1 MSVKLNRKGST
12 QNALWLV
19 WPGETEAAQR
29 VANRL
34 KQEQQQEEEDDGKA
48 KAAAGVVGG
57 AGQAAAQQ
65 ERGMAVGE
73 TQSSSMRW
81 QDDEVDDPRF
91 STMNYDYEVR
101 QRYFL
106 RLFYIEMIILPRQ
119 ARDKHRESTQKRVP
133 FSCRTPR
140 QQSLCGQRR
149 RRGMRWRRMLRGR
162 QQRKKKPRGWMLPR
176 LTAGSR
182 SRRSAGA
189 PPRLPQPLPAAVQ
202 TPTAAQ
208 STYPRSRCA
217 FDFIVCYSI
226 FLRRDIA
233 GDV

>member
-12 QNALWLV
+12 QNTLWLV

-65 ERGMAVGE
+65 ERGMGVGE
-73 TQSSSMRW
+73 TQGGGMRW

-101 QRYFL
+101 KRYFL
-106 RLFYIEMIILPRQ
+106 RHFYI
-119 ARDKHRESTQKRVP
+119 K
-133 FSCRTPR
+133 
-140 QQSLCGQRR
+140 
-149 RRGMRWRRMLRGR
+149 
-162 QQRKKKPRGWMLPR
+162 
-176 LTAGSR
+176 
-182 SRRSAGA
+182 
-189 PPRLPQPLPAAVQ
+189 
-202 TPTAAQ
+202 
-208 STYPRSRCA
+208 
-217 FDFIVCYSI
+217 
-226 FLRRDIA
+226 
-233 GDV
+233 